1 MKEKFLLFQNAANDC
16 MVYPLSK
23 LKSCEGKNGSVE
35 LIFDTIA
42 GEDTLSLTTSDE
54 FQALKDIAEA
64 IGGNNVQ
71 SDGVIVMADD
81 VNSVYVSSQIT
92 AVGAAA

>member
-1 MKEKFLLFQNAANDC
+1 MKEKFLLFQNAAKHC
-16 MVYPLSK
+16 IIYPLSK
-23 LKSCEGKNGSVE
+23 LKSCEGKDGSVE

-42 GEDTLSLTTSDE
+42 GEDTLSVTTSDE

-71 SDGVIVMADD
+71 SDGVIVIADD
-81 VNSVYVSSQIT
+81 VNSVYVSSEIT